1 MNQINVAIVVN
12 AISVVFGAKLKDKL
26 KYLLFQCNIY
36 STTFISSQK
45 NMKLTIKLLNIAI
58 KLLEL

>member
-26 KYLLFQCNIY
+26 KYFLFQCNIY
-36 STTFISSQK
+36 STMIFISSQ
-45 NMKLTIKLLNIAI
+45 
-58 KLLEL
+58 ELKHEN